1 VDRALTLAQA
11 AEADARIA
19 AGTATPLTG
28 VPIAHKDIFVTKG
41 WRTTAGSKM
50 LANYVSPFDATV
62 VEKVPGGR
70 HGHAGQA
77 QLRRIRHGLGN
88 ENSAF
93 GAVKNPWDKPPC
105 RAARRAARPP
115 PWPRAWRRPPPAPTP
130 AARSASRPLCGITGI
145 KPTYGRVSRFGMIAF
160 ASSLDQGGPMAAD
173 RRRLRAA
180 AERHGRLRRA
190 RFDQPDA
197 GTGRRDEDFTRE
209 LGQPLTGLRIGV
221 PKSTSAKAWPPTWK
235 RPCAPR
241 WRSMKSWAPPWST
254 SRCRIPSCRFPPTT

>member
-1 VDRALTLAQA
+1 MHTKPSNSCPRAFAEQGNFRRRTGDAFPRPHRSRQLNAFLHVDRALTLAQA

-28 VPIAHKDIFVTKG
+28 VPIAHKDCSSRKAG
-41 WRTTAGSKM
+41 ARPPARRCWPTTPARSTPPWWK
-50 LANYVSPFDATV
+50 NS
-62 VEKVPGGR
+62 GGR

-93 GAVKNPWDKPPC
+93 GAVQNPWDKTPC
-105 RAARRAARPP
+105 RAAPRAARPP

-160 ASSLDQGGPMAAD
+160 ASSLDQGGPMA
-173 RRRLRAA
+173 RR
-180 AERHGRLRRA
+180 
-190 RFDQPDA
+190 
-197 GTGRRDEDFTRE
+197 
-209 LGQPLTGLRIGV
+209 
-221 PKSTSAKAWPPTWK
+221 PKTA
-235 RPCAPR
+235 PC
-241 WRSMKSWAPPWST
+241 
-254 SRCRIPSCRFPPTT
+254 C